1 MNYRLGGSI
10 AAAALCCGVSL
21 AAYAGPTLD
30 KVAERGKLT
39 ACTSVE
45 IRPFGFLGTDGKPTG
60 FHVDLIQN
68 VRDRLARKF
77 GKSIELEIV
86 PTVPANRI
94 QFLQQGKC
102 DILLTSLNHT
112 AERAK
117 LIELIE
123 PGYYYSGANIM
134 ARKSTPI
141 KQWEDLKDKTICSNQ
156 GSMWNKPYEQRYGTH
171 ILAFTGNAE
180 NAQAL
185 LDGRCVGWLS
195 DDTAIATR
203 LVPTPPWND
212 FEIKLTTQ
220 DGSPHVIAIQFG
232 NADFRDFL
240 SETVKDW
247 HRTGMIL
254 GLEKKWQ
261 TPASKWAQE
270 RSSEFRA
277 R

>member
-1 MNYRLGGSI
+1 MNVRASDGI
-10 AAAALCCGVSL
+10 AVVLLSCSVAFSAH
-21 AAYAGPTLD
+21 AGPTLD
-30 KVAERGKLT
+30 KVAERGKLV

-45 IRPFGFLGTDGKPTG
+45 VRPYGFIGTDGKPAG
-60 FHVDLIQN
+60 FHVDLINN
-68 VRDRLARKF
+68 VRERLSKKF
-77 GKSIELEIV
+77 GKPVEVEII

-94 QFLQQGKC
+94 QFLQRGKC
-102 DILLTSLNHT
+102 DILLTSLNYT

-117 LIELIE
+117 LIELVE

-156 GSMWNKPYEQRYGTH
+156 GSMWNKPYEQRYGTR

-203 LVPTPPWND
+203 LVPNPPWDD

-232 NADFRDFL
+232 NTDFRDFL

-247 HRTGMIL
+247 HRTGIIL

-261 TPASKWAQE
+261 TIISKWAQE
-270 RSSEFRA
+270 RNNEFRV

>member
-1 MNYRLGGSI
+1 MNSRFCGNI
-10 AAAALCCGVSL
+10 AILLLLFGV
-21 AAYAGPTLD
+21 AFCAYAGPTLE
-30 KVAERGKLT
+30 KVAERGKLV

-45 IRPFGFLGTDGKPTG
+45 VRPYGFLGSDGKPTG

-68 VRDRLARKF
+68 VRERLAKKL
-77 GKSIELEIV
+77 GKPLELEIV

-102 DILLTSLNHT
+102 DMLLTSLNYT

-123 PGYYYSGANIM
+123 PGFYYSGANIM

-141 KQWEDLKDKTICSNQ
+141 RQWEDLKDKAICSNQ
-156 GSMWNKPYEQRYGTH
+156 GSMWNKPYEQRYGTR
-171 ILAFTGNAE
+171 ILAFTGAAE
-180 NAQAL
+180 IAQAL

-195 DDTAIATR
+195 DDAALATR
-203 LVPTPPWND
+203 MGHNPPWDD

-232 NADFRDFL
+232 NNDFRDFL

-247 HRTGMIL
+247 HRTGVIT

-261 TPASKWAQE
+261 TLVSKWAQD
-270 RSSEFRA
+270 RQNEFRA

>member
-1 MNYRLGGSI
+1 MKFRSSGGIVFVVSF
-10 AAAALCCGVSL
+10 CGVLFS
-21 AAYAGPTLD
+21 AHAGPTLD

-39 ACTSVE
+39 ACTSIE
-45 IRPFGFLGTDGKPTG
+45 NRPFGFLGTDGKSMG
-60 FHVDLIQN
+60 FHVDLITN
-68 VRDRLARKF
+68 VKDRLAKKL
-77 GKSIELEIV
+77 GKPLELEIV

-102 DILLTSLNHT
+102 DMLLTSLNYT

-117 LIELIE
+117 LMELIE
-123 PGYYYSGANIM
+123 PGYYYSGANIL

-141 KQWEDLKDKTICSNQ
+141 RQWEDLKDKSICSNQ
-156 GSMWNKPYEQRYGTH
+156 GSMWNKPYEQRYGTR

-195 DDTAIATR
+195 DDASVATR
-203 LVPTPPWND
+203 MGHNPPWDD
-212 FEIKLTTQ
+212 FEVKLITQ

-232 NADFRDFL
+232 NTDFRDFL

-247 HRTGMIL
+247 HRAGVIL

-261 TPASKWAQE
+261 TLVSKWAQE
-270 RSSEFRA
+270 RYNEFRA

>member
-1 MNYRLGGSI
+1 MKFRSSGGI
-10 AAAALCCGVSL
+10 AVVCLFFGILVS
-21 AAYAGPTLD
+21 AYAGPTLD
-30 KVAERGKLT
+30 KVTERSKLV

-45 IRPFGFLGTDGKPTG
+45 VRPYGFLGTDGKPTG
-60 FHVDLIQN
+60 FHVDLIYN
-68 VRDRLARKF
+68 VKERLTKKL
-77 GKSIELEIV
+77 GKPVELEIV
-86 PTVPANRI
+86 PTVPANRV

-102 DILLTSLNHT
+102 DILLTSLNYT

-117 LIELIE
+117 LVELIE

-141 KQWEDLKDKTICSNQ
+141 RQWEDLRDKPICSNQ
-156 GSMWNKPYEQRYGTH
+156 GSMWNKLYEQRYGTR
-171 ILAFTGNAE
+171 ILAFTGAAE
-180 NAQAL
+180 IAQSL
-185 LDGRCVGWLS
+185 LDGRCVGWLA
-195 DDTAIATR
+195 DDTALATR
-203 LVPTPPWND
+203 MGHSPPWDD

-220 DGSPHVIAIQFG
+220 DGSQQVIAIQFG

-247 HRTGMIL
+247 HRTGFII

-261 TPASKWAQE
+261 TLVSKWAQE
-270 RSSEFRA
+270 RYNEFRI

>member
-1 MNYRLGGSI
+1 MNSRLCAGI
-10 AAAALCCGVSL
+10 AIVLLMLGV
-21 AAYAGPTLD
+21 ACRVNAGPVLD
-30 KVAERGKLT
+30 KAAERGKLV

-45 IRPFGFLGTDGKPTG
+45 NRPFGFLGTDGKPQG
-60 FHVDLIQN
+60 FHVDLITN
-68 VRDRLARKF
+68 VKDRLAKKL
-77 GKSIELEIV
+77 GKPLELEIV

-102 DILLTSLNHT
+102 DMLLTSLNYT

-123 PGYYYSGANIM
+123 PGYYYSGANIL

-156 GSMWNKPYEQRYGTH
+156 GSMWNKPYEQRYGTR

-195 DDTAIATR
+195 DDASIATR
-203 LVPTPPWND
+203 MGHNPPWDD
-212 FEIKLTTQ
+212 FEVKLNTQ

-232 NADFRDFL
+232 NIDFRDFL
-240 SETVKDW
+240 SEVVKDW
-247 HRTGMIL
+247 HRTGVIT

-261 TPASKWAQE
+261 TLNSKWAQE
-270 RSSEFRA
+270 KQNEFRA

>member
-1 MNYRLGGSI
+1 MDARYCGVV
-10 AAAALCCGVSL
+10 AALLLLFGIVSG
-21 AAYAGPTLD
+21 AGAGPTLD
-30 KVAERGKLT
+30 KVAERGKLA

-45 IRPFGFLGTDGKPTG
+45 NRPFGFLGTDGKPAG
-60 FHVDLIQN
+60 FHVDLITN
-68 VRDRLARKF
+68 IKDRLAKKL
-77 GKSIELEIV
+77 GKAIELEIV

-102 DILLTSLNHT
+102 DLLLTSLNYT
-112 AERAK
+112 PERAK
-117 LIELIE
+117 LIELVE
-123 PGYYYSGANIM
+123 PGYYYSGANIL

-141 KQWEDLKDKTICSNQ
+141 RQWEDLKDKTICSNQ
-156 GSMWNKPYEQRYGTH
+156 GSMWNKPYEQRYGTR

-195 DDTAIATR
+195 DDASIATR
-203 LVPTPPWND
+203 MGHNPPWDD
-212 FEIKLTTQ
+212 FEVKLVTQ

-232 NADFRDFL
+232 NNDFRDFL

-247 HRTGMIL
+247 HRTAMIT

-261 TPASKWAQE
+261 TLNSKWALE
-270 RSSEFRA
+270 RQNEFRA